1 MKPYKRSVRVGHEIM
16 RIVAETIRTEARDP
30 RIRNVTILRVEVTD
44 DLRIAKIFY
53 SSVDGEEAERG
64 LESARGF
71 LRGKIAKNLR
81 IKFIPEITFVRVEEE
96 NGWFSQHQ

>member
-1 MKPYKRSVRVGHEIM
+1 M

-53 SSVDGEEAERG
+53 SSVDGEQAERG